1 MRRRSLRRAGRV
13 GRSPGGPSPLIAL
26 TSLLALVLAL
36 LVASPPSAQAA
47 ASYRVLV
54 YSEVTNSDHP
64 SIPAGI
70 EAVRKL
76 GAEHDFEVEATAD
89 SSVFNDADLGRF
101 QPIVFNNSNS
111 PPESGDV

>member
-54 YSEVTNSDHP
+54 YSEVGR
-64 SIPAGI
+64 PAGG
-70 EAVRKL
+70 EGGCDQA
-76 GAEHDFEVEATAD
+76 HDRGQHGGDAHEQAD
-89 SSVFNDADLGRF
+89 
-101 QPIVFNNSNS
+101 
-111 PPESGDV
+111 